1 MRLPAVVLSTL
12 ALVALAGCGAQSRSS
27 TSGSSRAAA
36 EGGTVRVA
44 IGQRAGNL
52 DPHDYAGLF
61 QVQDLLF
68 EGLVRYDR
76 GGEIA
81 PSLAESWEIS
91 DDELTY
97 TFKLR
102 AGVRFTDGTPLDA
115 AAVEWN
121 FKRWAG
127 KEDTEWLGLSRA
139 YKAMRVVDPQTFE
152 LELSQ
157 PYPPALQELA
167 YIRPVRMLS
176 PKSVD
181 SEGLYTKP
189 VGTGAWVLESSDRNG
204 AALVRNEDYWG
215 TKPKPGRLE
224 LDVIP
229 DAQTRLSAL
238 RAGDVDIIGGEFTAP
253 LTPRNALALK
263 GAGKVKLVDET
274 GTGTL
279 VLGFNEAKA
288 PFDDQRLRA
297 AVDKVI
303 DREAI
308 AKALYFGFG
317 EPAGNLFPE
326 TVPLAGERQQ
336 IPAVDKAGAARL
348 LDEAGW
354 TPGDGGVRA
363 KDGKPLK
370 VTLLS
375 SEDAIPGGRAM
386 AEVIQSALKEI
397 GIQVEVRLVDHAT
410 RHKEIAKRAYELAFY
425 ATYAA
430 PYDPYGSFGAV
441 FDSRTEIG
449 VDGKIFM
456 DAKALDPLIDEA
468 FAATGDEREPAF
480 ERIYSFL
487 RERSAFVPLVYTQ
500 RIWAHGERVTGMELP
515 ATEYELPLHTLSVTG

>member
-1 MRLPAVVLSTL
+1 MRLHVLLISL
-12 ALVALAGCGAQSRSS
+12 AALVVGCGSQTASDG
-27 TSGSSRAAA
+27 GSPRTAAA
-36 EGGTVRVA
+36 ADGGTVRVA

-68 EGLVRYDR
+68 EGLVKYDR
-76 GGEIA
+76 GGEIV
-81 PSLAESWEIS
+81 PSLAESWKVSE
-91 DDELTY
+91 DGKTY
-97 TFKLR
+97 TFTLR
-102 AGVRFTDGTPLDA
+102 DGATFTDGTPVDA

-139 YKAMRVVDPQTFE
+139 FKAMKVADPKTFV
-152 LELSQ
+152 LQLSQ

-167 YIRPVRMLS
+167 YIRPVRLLS

-181 SEGLYTKP
+181 AEGLYVKP

-204 AALVRNEDYWG
+204 AALTRNERYWG
-215 TKPKPGRLE
+215 TKPKPTRLE

-263 GAGKVKLVDET
+263 NASGVKLVNET

-279 VLGFNEAKA
+279 VLGFNESKA
-288 PFDDQRLRA
+288 PFDDQRVRT
-297 AVDKVI
+297 AVNKLI
-303 DREAI
+303 DRAAI

-326 TVPLAGERQQ
+326 SVPLSGTRKEL
-336 IPAVDKAGAARL
+336 PAVDKAGALAAL
-348 LDEAGW
+348 NAAGYG
-354 TPGDGGVRA
+354 PD
-363 KDGKPLK
+363 KPLK

-386 AEVIQSALKEI
+386 AEVIQSAVKEI
-397 GIQVEVRLVDHAT
+397 GIEVEVRLVDHAT
-410 RHKEIAKRAYELAFY
+410 RHKEIAARKYDLAFY

-456 DAKALDPLIDEA
+456 DAKQLDPLIDDA
-468 FAATGDEREPAF
+468 FAATGDEAGAAF
-480 ERIYSFL
+480 QKLYDFL
-487 RERSAFVPLVYTQ
+487 DAKDAFVPLVYTQ
-500 RIWAHGERVTGMELP
+500 RIWAHGENVEGLTLP
-515 ATEYELPLHTLSVTG
+515 ATEYELPLHTLSVTR

>member
-1 MRLPAVVLSTL
+1 MPRLHAVLITAIAL
-12 ALVALAGCGAQSRSS
+12 AFAGCGAQSSS
-27 TSGSSRAAA
+27 SDAGSPRAATAGGA

-44 IGQRAGNL
+44 VGQRAGNL

-68 EGLVRYDR
+68 DGLVKYAKD
-76 GGEIA
+76 GEIE
-81 PSLAESWEIS
+81 PSLAESWEVS
-91 DDELTY
+91 EDGKTY
-97 TFKLR
+97 TFTLR
-102 AGVRFTDGTPLDA
+102 EGVTFTDGAPVDA

-127 KEDTEWLGLSRA
+127 KEDTSWLGLSRA
-139 YKAMRVVDPQTFE
+139 FKAMKVVDPKTFV
-152 LELSQ
+152 LELKQ

-167 YIRPVRMLS
+167 YIRPVRLLS

-181 SEGLYTKP
+181 EEGLYTKP
-189 VGTGAWVLESSDRNG
+189 VGTGPWVLEKSDRNG
-204 AALVRNEDYWG
+204 ASFTRNEHYWG
-215 TKPKPGRLE
+215 TKPKPTRLE

-238 RAGDVDIIGGEFTAP
+238 RAGDVDIIGGESTAP

-263 GAGKVKLVDET
+263 NAADVKLVTET

-279 VLGFNEAKA
+279 ILGFNEAKA
-288 PFDDQRLRA
+288 PFNDQRLRT
-297 AVDKVI
+297 AVNKVI
-303 DREAI
+303 DRKAI

-317 EPAGNLFPE
+317 EPAGNLFPDS
-326 TVPLAGERQQ
+326 VPLAGARQE
-336 IPAVDKAGAARL
+336 IPAVDKAAAAQL
-348 LDEAGW
+348 VKAAGYG
-354 TPGDGGVRA
+354 PD
-363 KDGKPLK
+363 KPLK

-386 AEVIQSALKEI
+386 AEVMQSALKEI

-410 RHKEIAKRAYELAFY
+410 RHKEIAKRQYDLAFY

-456 DAKALDPLIDEA
+456 NAKELDPLIDTA

-480 ERIYSFL
+480 EAIYTYL
-487 RERSAFVPLVYTQ
+487 REQDAFVPLVYTS
-500 RIWAHGERVTGMELP
+500 RIWAHGKNVQGLELP
-515 ATEYELPLHTLSVTG
+515 ATEYELPLHTLSVTK

>member
-1 MRLPAVVLSTL
+1 MRLDWGIVMRPHVILIAAV
-12 ALVALAGCGAQSRSS
+12 ALVLAGCGAQSSAS
-27 TSGSSRAAA
+27 DSGSPRAATA
-36 EGGTVRVA
+36 GGDTVRVA
-44 IGQRAGNL
+44 VGQRAGNL
-52 DPHDYAGLF
+52 DPHDYAGQF
-61 QVQDLLF
+61 YVQDLLF
-68 EGLVRYDR
+68 EGLVKYEKN
-76 GGEIA
+76 GEIA

-91 DDELTY
+91 EDGRTY
-97 TFKLR
+97 TFTLR
-102 AGVRFTDGTPLDA
+102 EGVRFTDGAPVDA

-139 YKAMRVVDPQTFE
+139 YKAMKAVDPKTFE

-167 YIRPVRMLS
+167 YVRPVRLLS

-181 SEGLYTKP
+181 EEGLYAEP
-189 VGTGAWVLESSDRNG
+189 VGTGPWVLEQSDRNG
-204 AALVRNEDYWG
+204 AAFTRNDRYWG
-215 TKPKPGRLE
+215 AKPPHARLE

-238 RAGDVDIIGGEFTAP
+238 RAGDVDVIGGEFTAP

-263 GAGKVKLVDET
+263 NASNVKLVTET

-297 AVDKVI
+297 AVNKVI
-303 DREAI
+303 DRQGI

-317 EPAGNLFPE
+317 EPAGNLFPAS
-326 TVPLAGERQQ
+326 VPLSGARQA
-336 IPAVDKAGAARL
+336 IPPVDKAAAL
-348 LDEAGW
+348 QLVKEAGYG
-354 TPGDGGVRA
+354 PD
-363 KDGKPLK
+363 KPLK

-397 GIQVEVRLVDHAT
+397 GIQVQVRLVDHAT
-410 RHKEIAKRAYELAFY
+410 RHKEIAKRAYDLAFY

-456 DAKALDPLIDEA
+456 NAKELDPLIDAA

-480 ERIYSFL
+480 EAIYRYL
-487 RERSAFVPLVYTQ
+487 REQDAFVPLVYTQ
-500 RIWAHGERVTGMELP
+500 RIWAHGDGVETLTLP
-515 ATEYELPLHTLSVTG
+515 ATEYELPVR

>member
-1 MRLPAVVLSTL
+1 MRPHVLLNAVV
-12 ALVALAGCGAQSRSS
+12 ALVLVGCGATTPSADD
-27 TSGSSRAAA
+27 GSPRAATA
-36 EGGTVRVA
+36 GGDTVRVA
-44 IGQRAGNL
+44 VGQRAGNL
-52 DPHDYAGLF
+52 DPHDYAGQF
-61 QVQDLLF
+61 YVQDLLF
-68 EGLVRYDR
+68 EGLVKYAKN
-76 GGEIA
+76 GEIE
-81 PSLAESWEIS
+81 PSLAESWEV
-91 DDELTY
+91 DKRGTTY
-97 TFKLR
+97 TFTLR
-102 AGVRFTDGTPLDA
+102 EGVTFTDGTPVDA

-139 YKAMRVVDPQTFE
+139 FKAMKVSGPRTFE

-167 YIRPVRMLS
+167 YVRPVRLLS

-181 SEGLYTKP
+181 AEGLYVKP
-189 VGTGAWVLESSDRNG
+189 VGTGPWVLEHSDRNG
-204 AALVRNEDYWG
+204 AAFKRNERYWG
-215 TKPKPGRLE
+215 AKPKPARLE

-238 RAGDVDIIGGEFTAP
+238 RAGDVDVIGGEFTAP

-263 GAGKVKLVDET
+263 QASNVKLVTET

-288 PFDDQRLRA
+288 PFDDKRLRA
-297 AVDKVI
+297 AVNKVI
-303 DREAI
+303 DRKAI

-326 TVPLAGERQQ
+326 SVPLSGARHE
-336 IPAVDKAGAARL
+336 IPLVDKAAAAAL
-348 LDEAGW
+348 VKAAGYGPD
-354 TPGDGGVRA
+354 T
-363 KDGKPLK
+363 PLK
-370 VTLLS
+370 VTLLT

-386 AEVIQSALKEI
+386 GEVIQSALKEI
-397 GIQVEVRLVDHAT
+397 GIAVEVRLVDHAT
-410 RHKEIAKRAYELAFY
+410 RHKEIAKRAYDLAFY

-456 DAKALDPLIDEA
+456 DAKALDPLIDTA
-468 FAATGDEREPAF
+468 FAATGDAREPAF
-480 ERIYSFL
+480 EAIYTYL
-487 RERSAFVPLVYTQ
+487 REQEAFVPLVYTQ
-500 RIWAHGERVTGMELP
+500 RIWAHGENVASLTLP
-515 ATEYELPLHTLSVTG
+515 ATEYELPVR

>member
-1 MRLPAVVLSTL
+1 MLRLHAVLMTAAVL
-12 ALVALAGCGAQSRSS
+12 AIAGCGAQNSS
-27 TSGSSRAAA
+27 SDSGSPRAAA
-36 EGGTVRVA
+36 GGEGGTVRVA
-44 IGQRAGNL
+44 VGQRAGNL

-68 EGLVRYDR
+68 EGLVKYDR

-81 PSLAESWEIS
+81 PSLAESWEVS
-91 DDELTY
+91 EDGLTY

-102 AGVRFTDGTPLDA
+102 EGVKFTDGTPVDA
-115 AAVEWN
+115 EAVEWN

-127 KEDTEWLGLSRA
+127 KEDTEWLGLSRVF
-139 YKAMRVVDPQTFE
+139 KAMKVVDPMTFE
-152 LELSQ
+152 LTLEQ
-157 PYPPALQELA
+157 AYPPALQELA
-167 YIRPVRMLS
+167 YIRPVRLLS
-176 PKSVD
+176 PQSVD
-181 SEGLYTKP
+181 AEGLYTKP
-189 VGTGAWVLESSDRNG
+189 VGTGAWVLEKSDRNG
-204 AALVRNEDYWG
+204 ASFNRNEDYWG
-215 TKPKPGRLE
+215 TKPKPARLE

-263 GAGKVKLVDET
+263 NAANVKLVNET

-279 VLGFNEAKA
+279 VLAFNEAKA
-288 PFDDQRLRA
+288 PFNDQRLRT
-297 AVDKVI
+297 AVNKVI
-303 DREAI
+303 DRKAI

-326 TVPLAGERQQ
+326 SVPFSGARQE
-336 IPAVDKAGAARL
+336 IPAVDKAAAAQL
-348 LDEAGW
+348 VKAAGYG
-354 TPGDGGVRA
+354 P
-363 KDGKPLK
+363 GKPLK

-386 AEVIQSALKEI
+386 AEVIQSAVKEI

-410 RHKEIAKRAYELAFY
+410 RHKEIAKRAYDLAFY

-456 DAKALDPLIDEA
+456 DAKHLDPMIDDA
-468 FAATGDEREPAF
+468 LAATGDEIEPAF
-480 ERIYSFL
+480 EQIYTWL
-487 RERSAFVPLVYTQ
+487 RERDAFVPLVYTQ
-500 RIWAHGERVTGMELP
+500 RIWAHSDKVQGLELP
-515 ATEYELPLHTLSVTG
+515 ATEYELPLHTLSVLE

>member
-1 MRLPAVVLSTL
+1 MRRLHAVLIF
-12 ALVALAGCGAQSRSS
+12 ALALAGCGS
-27 TSGSSRAAA
+27 TSSQTDVGSPRAAA
-36 EGGTVRVA
+36 GDGGTVRVA
-44 IGQRAGNL
+44 VGQRAGNL

-68 EGLVRYDR
+68 EGLVKYES

-81 PSLAESWEIS
+81 PSLAERWEVS
-91 DDELTY
+91 EDGKTY
-97 TFKLR
+97 TFTLR
-102 AGVRFTDGTPLDA
+102 EGVKFTDGTPVDA

-139 YKAMRVVDPQTFE
+139 YKAMKVVDPRTFE
-152 LELSQ
+152 LQLSQ

-167 YIRPVRMLS
+167 YIRPVRLLS

-181 SEGLYTKP
+181 EEGLYTEP
-189 VGTGAWVLESSDRNG
+189 VGTGPWVLEKSDRNG
-204 AALVRNEDYWG
+204 AAFTRNERYWG
-215 TKPKPGRLE
+215 EKPKPARLE

-263 GAGKVKLVDET
+263 KASGVKLVTET

-288 PFDDQRLRA
+288 PFDDQRLRT
-297 AVDKVI
+297 AVNQVI
-303 DREAI
+303 DRAAI

-317 EPAGNLFPE
+317 EPAGNLFPDS
-326 TVPLAGERQQ
+326 VPLAGARQEL
-336 IPAVDKAGAARL
+336 PAVDKAAAAKL
-348 LDEAGW
+348 VAEAGYG
-354 TPGDGGVRA
+354 PD
-363 KDGKPLK
+363 KPLK

-397 GIQVEVRLVDHAT
+397 GIEVEVRLVDHAT
-410 RHKEIAKRAYELAFY
+410 RHKEIAKRAYDLAFY

-456 DAKALDPLIDEA
+456 DAEKLDPLIDAA

-480 ERIYSFL
+480 ERIYEFL
-487 RERSAFVPLVYTQ
+487 RAKDAFVPLVYTS
-500 RIWAHGERVTGMELP
+500 RIWAHGENVETLELP
-515 ATEYELPLHTLSVTG
+515 ATEYELPVR